1 MIRKDVNDALNN
13 LKKESPE
20 KTEKKQTKSKFDNM
34 SPDELLKEINKGN
47 DTKPGVRKLKRIS
60 PDVQKKAPQPSGKK
74 RIVIGELPDYDA
86 IEKQQTA
93 VSEEDVKIKDV
104 AEESPEK
111 QTENKKGFFSRVKDL
126 MYVSAE
132 DDEEN
137 SVEESKV
144 EETSG
149 NDENFT
155 IEEIEESTAKTLE
168 SISEAMAEINGG
180 VEEKEPVQENE
191 PEKPSEQKPSE
202 QAEEPVKTPE
212 NKQSNNSGKRKKKK
226 KKKNSGN
233 KPKENQSV
241 TELEVKPEK
250 TEPEIKPEE
259 PEQKAVP
266 EEIQSVTEP
275 EETIETVQEE
285 ESQEEN
291 VSDEKTEETVTG
303 KDEHSEKSGPVRENK
318 GKYNILGL
326 VCVILAI
333 VGVVAI
339 ISTCISNIGGS
350 KSSKKKFARAVY
362 PAVIMNINPF
372 ENPSELPNDQ
382 ILSAAIWSVIID
394 DNKLSKYP
402 ERMGV
407 VTIPAVDI
415 ENFAFELFG
424 EDIPELVHT
433 TVGSVES
440 KFYYNTESQSYNIQ
454 VKPDTFT
461 YSPEV
466 TSVFRKDG
474 KYIVNVDYIEEH
486 PEWMDKSVS
495 KTVQFRLSKNNDGGY
510 KIDSMEVESESSST

>member
-20 KTEKKQTKSKFDNM
+20 KSEKKHTKSKFDNM
-34 SPDELLKEINKGN
+34 SPDELLKEINKDN
-47 DTKPGVRKLKRIS
+47 DTKPNVRKLKRIS

-86 IEKQQTA
+86 IEKQQTE
-93 VSEEDVKIKDV
+93 VSEEDAKIKDV
-104 AEESPEK
+104 SEESPEK
-111 QTENKKGFFSRVKDL
+111 PPENKKGFFSRVKDL

-137 SVEESKV
+137 PVEESADS
-144 EETSG
+144 ETSG

-168 SISEAMAEINGG
+168 SISEAMAEINDG
-180 VEEKEPVQENE
+180 VAEKESVQENE
-191 PEKPSEQKPSE
+191 PEKPSE

-212 NKQSNNSGKRKKKK
+212 NKQGNNSRGRKKKK
-226 KKKNSGN
+226 KNKKKNSGN
-233 KPKENQSV
+233 KPKENQSAS
-241 TELEVKPEK
+241 
-250 TEPEIKPEE
+250 EPEETK
-259 PEQKAVP
+259 
-266 EEIQSVTEP
+266 SVTEP
-275 EETIETVQEE
+275 EVKPQETEQKSVPEEIIETVPEE
-285 ESQEEN
+285 ENQEEN
-291 VSDEKTEETVTG
+291 VSDEKTEETLTQH
-303 KDEHSEKSGPVRENK
+303 ENESEKSRPAMENK

-326 VCVILAI
+326 VCIILAI
-333 VGVVAI
+333 VGVIAI

-350 KSSKKKFARAVY
+350 NSSKKKFAKALY
-362 PAVIMNINPF
+362 PAVIMDINSF

-382 ILSAAIWSVIID
+382 IIGAAIWSVIID
-394 DNKLSKYP
+394 DNKISKYS

-407 VTIPAVDI
+407 VTIPAVDV
-415 ENFAFELFG
+415 ENFAVELFG

-433 TVGSVES
+433 TVGSVDS

-461 YSPEV
+461 YAPEV
-466 TSVFRKDG
+466 TSISKDG
-474 KYIVNVDYIEEH
+474 GNYIIDVEYVEEH

-495 KTVQFRLSKNNDGGY
+495 KTVQFSLSKNSGSGY
-510 KIDSMEVESESSST
+510 KINSMEIVSESSSTT

>member
-20 KTEKKQTKSKFDNM
+20 KQEKIHTKSKFDNM

-47 DTKPGVRKLKRIS
+47 ETKPGVRKLKRIS
-60 PDVQKKAPQPSGKK
+60 PAATKKAPEPSRKK

-93 VSEEDVKIKDV
+93 VSEEDVQIKDV
-104 AEESPEK
+104 SEESPEK
-111 QTENKKGFFSRVKDL
+111 QAENKKGFFSRVKDL

-137 SVEESKV
+137 SVEESEV

-212 NKQSNNSGKRKKKK
+212 NKQGNNSGKRKKKK

-241 TELEVKPEK
+241 A
-250 TEPEIKPEE
+250 EPEETKFGMETEPEE
-259 PEQKAVP
+259 PEQKTVP

-275 EETIETVQEE
+275 EETIETEPEE

-291 VSDEKTEETVTG
+291 VSDEKTEETVTR
-303 KDEHSEKSGPVRENK
+303 KDDHSEKSSPVRANK
-318 GKYNILGL
+318 GKYNVLGL

-333 VGVVAI
+333 VGVIAI

-350 KSSKKKFARAVY
+350 NASKKKFARAVY
-362 PAVIMNINPF
+362 PAVIMNIHSF

-415 ENFAFELFG
+415 ENFAVELFG

-433 TVGSVES
+433 TVGSVKS

-466 TSVFRKDG
+466 TSVFRRDG

-486 PEWMDKSVS
+486 PEWMEKSVS
-495 KTVQFRLSKNNDGGY
+495 KTVQFTLSKNDDGGY
-510 KIDSMEVESESSST
+510 KIDSMEVESESSLT